1 MSPLFASRPPVC
13 RPLSVADAD
22 AAAAIH
28 AEGFARGW
36 PAGDLESLILDA
48 SVVADGC
55 FSAGWLGGLVGFA
68 LSRAAGGEA
77 EILSICV
84 RRSEQGR
91 GVGAALLGRHL
102 ARVGQ
107 RGARQ
112 LFLEVEEGNA
122 AAIALYRRFG
132 FQDVGRRKSYY
143 HKPGGG
149 VLDALVMRRPLG

>member
-1 MSPLFASRPPVC
+1 MSPLFAPRPPVC
-13 RPLSVADAD
+13 RALVAADAE

-36 PAGDLESLILDA
+36 PADDMASLILDS
-48 SVVADGC
+48 SVVADGA
-55 FSAGWLGGLVGFA
+55 FAAGWLGRLAGFA
-68 LSRAAGGEA
+68 LSRIAGEEA

-84 RRSEQGR
+84 RRSERGK

-102 ARVGQ
+102 SGVGQ

-122 AAIALYRRFG
+122 SAIALYRRFG

-143 HKPGGG
+143 HRPGGAA
-149 VLDALVMRRPLG
+149 LDALVMRRPLG